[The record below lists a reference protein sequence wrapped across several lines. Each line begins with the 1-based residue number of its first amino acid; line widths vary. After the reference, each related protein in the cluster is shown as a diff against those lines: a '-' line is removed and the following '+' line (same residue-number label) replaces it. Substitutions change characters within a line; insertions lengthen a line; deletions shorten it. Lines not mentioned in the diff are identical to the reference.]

1 MPIYNGSQKVSFP
14 GIEKIYVGNDLVYQ
28 KQAPSAYRQLEYINF
43 TSSERLNPNVQISN
57 KYIYLLQSMPSVPS
71 NSSYY
76 MGLGYRYGF
85 SVISGSV
92 RYTSPW
98 KSNQSCYYLNSYLN
112 TKIWLK
118 MRTYSSSTTHWWS
131 ETTVDGSSTP
141 LKSSYDTGRSTD
153 ISSYY
158 LGINSWLTNA
168 TTWHSSFTGGSMK
181 VYQLYIRNGGDND
194 PIVNNFYPAQRK
206 SDNVCGL
213 YDTVNNVFKPMEGT
227 NITTSAAGPVVNENP
242 GWN

>member
-92 RYTSPW
+92 RYTSP
-98 KSNQSCYYLNSYLN
+98 
-112 TKIWLK
+112 
-118 MRTYSSSTTHWWS
+118 
-131 ETTVDGSSTP
+131 
-141 LKSSYDTGRSTD
+141 
-153 ISSYY
+153 
-158 LGINSWLTNA
+158 
-168 TTWHSSFTGGSMK
+168 
-181 VYQLYIRNGGDND
+181 
-194 PIVNNFYPAQRK
+194 
-206 SDNVCGL
+206 
-213 YDTVNNVFKPMEGT
+213 
-227 NITTSAAGPVVNENP
+227 
-242 GWN
+242 